1 MTYTDRLVELKTA
14 LSRLEEALK
23 EVKNQLD
30 KDGAIQRFEF
40 VFELTWKTL
49 KDFAEDK
56 GRMEANSPKGA
67 FRVAADLGVIGDPQP
82 WFEFLK
88 SRNDSSHLYN
98 EESANRVFSQLPDFV
113 SAMKDLIVSLDKIK

>member
-1 MTYTDRLVELKTA
+1 MMYLDRLAELKTA
-14 LSRLEEALK
+14 LSRLEEALT
-23 EVKNQLD
+23 EVKDQLD

-49 KDFAEDK
+49 KDFAEDR
-56 GRMEANSPKGA
+56 GRTEATSPKGA

-88 SRNDSSHLYN
+88 DRNDSSHIYD
-98 EESANRVFSQLPDFV
+98 EESANRVFSQLPAFLFSV
-113 SAMKDLIVSLDKIK
+113 KGLIASLERAK